1 MRLQF
6 IFTNKQVKITTILF
20 KNVTPILDID
30 KIAYFKE
37 TGLSGTWLKKEF
49 RYSFDNTVWSNW
61 NTLTQQALINLKF
74 TNQPQFYIEV
84 LYTRASYNSANITDL
99 YLFYD
104 SNTGTTPDPST
115 GTIDADTLQGQPGEY
130 YLNRD
135 NQYGPYNNLYVR
147 NNIVDSS
154 NAAGVYDP
162 STRVDSSV
170 GTTITFKQLV
180 GKNGIVI
187 RDTSVGTIEIDAS
200 GFSGGPGGSYQNDSP
215 VAKTVGGINTGETF
229 FMDEKTFADTMA
241 KMFYPVEYP
250 SLSNP
255 DNTINTASSK
265 IQEIGNVIDFTI
277 TTTFSRGSI
286 NPAYGTSGYRSGL
299 PTSYEYTGAQIAGSQ
314 PSGAYSDN
322 KNLTNYLILQGSQE
336 WSSKV
341 HYNMGEQP
349 VDSEGHPY
357 DSALP
362 AGSTSFKTL
371 SIEGVY
377 PIFATTSSVST
388 DTKQPLYS
396 MITTSMVELDMAGE
410 DGINKQS
417 FEIPFEWEL
426 NNPLSTVETYNT
438 FSEKWTE
445 TGLDQWN
452 MFSIVKDI
460 YSSNVDYTQLN
471 MFSEVKDTKDI
482 YSNNVNYTK
491 YIYNG
496 PQRDSTKIRL
506 VF

>member
-6 IFTNKQVKITTILF
+6 IFNNKQVKITTILF

-104 SNTGTTPDPST
+104 SNTGTPPDPST
-115 GTIDADTLQGQPGEY
+115 GPIDADTLQGKPGEY

-154 NAAGVYDP
+154 NAAGIYDP

-200 GFSGGPGGSYQNDSP
+200 GFSGGSGGTYQNDTP
-215 VAKTVGGINTGETF
+215 VSKTVGGINTGETF

-241 KMFYPVEYP
+241 QMFYPTGYP
-250 SLSNP
+250 NLSNP
-255 DNTINTASSK
+255 NNTISTGTSI

-277 TTTFSRGSI
+277 ITTFSRGSI

-299 PTSYEYTGAQIAGSQ
+299 PTSYEYTGAQLPTFHTTG
-314 PSGAYSDN
+314 GYSDN
-322 KNLTNYLILQGSQE
+322 QYVTNYLVLQGSQE
-336 WSSKV
+336 WTSKV

-362 AGSTSFKTL
+362 AGSTSFKPL

-377 PIFATTSSVST
+377 PIFATTSSIST

-396 MITTSMVELDMAGE
+396 MITTSMVELDMATE
-410 DGINKQS
+410 DGINRQS
-417 FEIPFEWEL
+417 FEIPYEWEL
-426 NNPLSTVETYNT
+426 SNPLSTVETYNT
-438 FSEKWTE
+438 AAGQWVE
-445 TGLDQWN
+445 TGLATWDA
-452 MFSIVKDI
+452 STI
-460 YSSNVDYTQLN
+460 YKT
-471 MFSEVKDTKDI
+471 I
-482 YSNNVNYTK
+482 YSNIVTYTK

-496 PQRDSTKIRL
+496 PQRGSNKIRL